1 MTNNSL
7 DTPEALSELFLKA
20 SDVHSYDTRYA
31 SNLNFYRPRV
41 RTNFGKHT
49 FKFALFKIC
58 EEILVSLKHLV
69 SINLSSIVNF
79 SFWVSKSSLEHSKQL

>member
-7 DTPEALSELFLKA
+7 ETPEALSELFLKA
-20 SDVHSYDTRYA
+20 SDVHCYDTRYA

-49 FKFALFKIC
+49 FKFAVSKIY
-58 EEILVSLKHLV
+58 EESPASLKT
-69 SINLSSIVNF
+69 F
-79 SFWVSKSSLEHSKQL
+79 SFN